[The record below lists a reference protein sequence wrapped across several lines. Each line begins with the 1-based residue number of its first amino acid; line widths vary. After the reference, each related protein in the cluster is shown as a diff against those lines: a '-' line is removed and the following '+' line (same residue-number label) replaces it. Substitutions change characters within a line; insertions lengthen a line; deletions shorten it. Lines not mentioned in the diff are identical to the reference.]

1 MIVSEYCAVRA
12 KKGKAVKFFVGTKKI
27 ANAVVYE
34 FNWVNLLK
42 IQSKPKSKVKIVKGI
57 HSLLLFHFNKDGSI
71 RMGGENVCKIES

>member
-1 MIVSEYCAVRA
+1 V

-42 IQSKPKSKVKIVKGI
+42 IQSKPKSKVKLSKAFI
-57 HSLLLFHFNKDGSI
+57 LFSCYISI
-71 RMGGENVCKIES
+71 RTDRFAREVKNMCKIES